1 MNVGNLENKVENKD
15 LFNHANKLICN
26 FLTQKFIYKYATE
39 QENKK
44 VSLRKYEDKS
54 GIVHTTLQK
63 LVSENGYNIPM
74 AVLVVI
80 LHYENVPL
88 SVFFKEFEQYCKT
101 KYPLDELLSK

>member
-1 MNVGNLENKVENKD
+1 MNSGELNTKVENKD

-26 FLTQKFIYKYATE
+26 FITRKFIYKYPTE
-39 QENKK
+39 EENKK

-63 LVSENGYNIPM
+63 LVSENGYNIPT
-74 AVLVVI
+74 AVIVVI

-88 SVFFKEFEQYCKT
+88 SIFFKEFEQYCKT